1 MIQSPLRR
9 SGMGK
14 KQRFILSIIAGSVS
28 VLCSVVMASDTLEVA
43 DAKAS
48 ESLMVTE
55 EAKPGPLGLVVSGAS
70 SGINTDY
77 FNETAAE
84 AITESGIFS
93 GLSDSK
99 TAEVIVP
106 MLRAKGVFPSTE
118 LSGNTPYLL
127 KIRVIRV
134 DAPSF
139 SFSMTVSMDVMWTL
153 YRTSDNTTLMH
164 EKISSTYTGGAF
176 EGGIIGA
183 NRVRVGTEGAI
194 RENIRVG
201 IAMLEALEFDEEA
214 LKPEQTEEVN

>member
-9 SGMGK
+9 SEMGR

-28 VLCSVVMASDTLEVA
+28 VLNSVVMASDTLEVA

-48 ESLMVTE
+48 ENLIVTE

-77 FNETAAE
+77 FTAAAAE
-84 AITESGIFS
+84 AIIESGIFS
-93 GLSDSK
+93 GIDDSK
-99 TAEVIVP
+99 KVELIVP
-106 MLRAKGVFPSTE
+106 MLRAKGAFPSTE

-127 KIRVIRV
+127 KIRVIKV

-139 SFSMTVSMDVMWTL
+139 SISMTVTMDVMWTL
-153 YRTSDNTTLMH
+153 YRTADNTTLMH
-164 EKISSTYTGGAF
+164 EKITSTYTGGAF

-183 NRVRVGTEGAI
+183 NRVRVGTEGAV
-194 RENIRVG
+194 RENIG
-201 IAMLEALEFDEEA
+201 IGIGMLEALEFDEEA
-214 LKPEQTEEVN
+214 LKLEHTEEAN

>member
-1 MIQSPLRR
+1 
-9 SGMGK
+9 MGK
-14 KQRFILSIIAGSVS
+14 NQRFILSIIAGSIS
-28 VLCSVVMASDTLEVA
+28 VLCSVVMASDALEVA

-48 ESLMVTE
+48 ESLIVSE
-55 EAKPGPLGLVVSGAS
+55 EIKPGPLGLVVSGAS

-77 FNETAAE
+77 FTEAATE
-84 AITESGIFS
+84 AIIESGIFS

-99 TAEVIVP
+99 TAGIIVP

-127 KIRVIRV
+127 KIRVIKV

-139 SFSMTVSMDVMWTL
+139 SMSMTVSMDVMWTL
-153 YRTSDNTTLMH
+153 YRTANNTTLMH

-183 NRVRVGTEGAI
+183 NRVRVGTEGAV
-194 RENIRVG
+194 RENIRIG
-201 IAMLEALEFDEEA
+201 IDLLEALELEEEPSN
-214 LKPEQTEEVN
+214 PEQAEEPA

>member
-1 MIQSPLRR
+1 MAKLVSI
-9 SGMGK
+9 
-14 KQRFILSIIAGSVS
+14 KQRLILGFLAGSVFA
-28 VLCSVVMASDTLEVA
+28 LCSAGMASDAIEAA
-43 DAKAS
+43 DTTDAQTP
-48 ESLMVTE
+48 ESLSVTE
-55 EAKPGPLGLVVSGAS
+55 NAKPGPLGLVVSGAS

-77 FNETAAE
+77 FTEAAAE
-84 AITESGIFS
+84 AIIESGIFS

-118 LSGNTPYLL
+118 LSGHTPYLL

-153 YRTSDNTTLMH
+153 YRTNDNTTLMH

-183 NRVRVGTEGAI
+183 NRVRVGTEGAT
-194 RENIRVG
+194 RENILVG
-201 IAMLEALEFDEEA
+201 IAMLEALEFDEEV
-214 LKPEQTEEVN
+214 LKPEQTEEAN